1 MTYTFKLARRLAV
14 SRNFSMLSVLLVL
27 AACNG
32 GDATAPS
39 GSPTELPVSG
49 VLGWRPRESTPVTVR
64 INPSSV
70 TLETNQLIRF
80 QARGR
85 NRAGDDIVTPVSWS
99 TSGGTILP
107 DGRFSAA
114 MAGEYRVIG
123 RTRTHDDVLIL
134 DTSLVK
140 VVRRQNGLASI
151 EVSPDTATLFPR
163 VSRRFAAVGILPNGN
178 PVAIGVSWTTSGG
191 SIDAGGTYTAG
202 DTAGTYQ
209 VVATNTAGTLADTA
223 TITIAAPPVLPP
235 PSDSGNPAPPTIP
248 TTPPPPDTTP
258 APTDTTPPVEPPP
271 PPPVLAKVI
280 LTPATAAL
288 ASRATR
294 QFAAYGRNSVGDSV
308 PVSVKFAATGG
319 TVTTGGLFTA
329 GVIAGS
335 YRVVASVGGLA
346 DTSTVTVT
354 VPLGSGDAL
363 GIPLGAFH
371 LPPDS
376 IGLPSLSYTGAY
388 MNGIVATLKR
398 DLDKVQ
404 ARKGRVVLGVLR
416 SKTKDSVGRLSVAAT
431 RDELNRWKAAVDL
444 NPYLADGT
452 IVGIYLTDD
461 IVAAELWGGEVPP
474 LPRIDSLGLAVKTL
488 WPSAVT
494 MIRARPTALTGYTWR
509 WIETAWAQ
517 YNGPYR
523 DGTPENYRDVQV
535 AAAKAL
541 KLGLVLWINVL
552 DGGCGPTTFC
562 VPGVPGT
569 AIEGTFTNS
578 TSIHRFQVSAAEVL
592 HYGKVFLAEP
602 YNCAAIGWQWSPIYT
617 RLSLPA
623 AQLAGIRAFD
633 TRADVRAAFATL
645 STLATQRSRTSCRQR

>member
-14 SRNFSMLSVLLVL
+14 SRNFSMLPVLLVL

-49 VLGWRPRESTPVTVR
+49 VLGWRPRESTPVAVR

-123 RTRTHDDVLIL
+123 RTRTHDDGLIV
-134 DTSLVK
+134 DTSFVK

-151 EVSPDTATLFPR
+151 KVSPDTATLFPR
-163 VSRRFAAVGILPNGN
+163 VSRRFAAVGVLPNGK
-178 PVAIGVSWTTSGG
+178 PVAVGVNWTTSGG

-209 VVATNTAGTLADTA
+209 VIATNTAGTLADTA

-248 TTPPPPDTTP
+248 ITPAPPDST
-258 APTDTTPPVEPPP
+258 PTDTTPPVEPPP
-271 PPPVLAKVI
+271 PPPVLAKVT
-280 LTPATAAL
+280 LVPATATL
-288 ASRATR
+288 VSRATR
-294 QFAAYGRNSVGDSV
+294 QFAAYGRNSLGDSV
-308 PVSVKFAATGG
+308 PVSVVFTATGG
-319 TVTTGGLFTA
+319 TVTAGGLFTA
-329 GVIAGS
+329 GTVAGS
-335 YRVVASVGGLA
+335 YRVIARSEGLA

-354 VPLGSGDAL
+354 VPLGSGNAL
-363 GIPLGAFH
+363 GIPMGAFH
-371 LPPDS
+371 LPLDS
-376 IGLPSLSYTGAY
+376 IGLSRLSYTGAY
-388 MNGIVATLKR
+388 MNAYPPSLQR
-398 DLDKVQ
+398 DLDKVR
-404 ARKGRVVLGVLR
+404 ARGGRVVLGVPR
-416 SKTKDSVGRLSVAAT
+416 AKTKDSVGRLSVAAT

-444 NPYLADGT
+444 NPYLEDGT
-452 IVGIYLTDD
+452 VVGIYLTDD
-461 IVAAELWGGEVPP
+461 IVGADLWGGEVPP
-474 LPRIDSLGLAVKTL
+474 LPRIDSLGLMVKNL
-488 WPSAVT
+488 WPTAT
-494 MIRARPTALTGYTWR
+494 TIIRARPTHLTGYTWR

-523 DGTPENYRDVQV
+523 DGSPESYRDVQV
-535 AAAKAL
+535 ATAKAL
-541 KLGLVLWINVL
+541 KLGLVLWLNVL
-552 DGGCGPTTFC
+552 DGGCGPTTAC

-569 AIEGTFTNS
+569 AIEGTYANS
-578 TSIHRFQVSAAEVL
+578 ASIRRFQMSAAEVL
-592 HYGKVFLAEP
+592 HYGKIFLAEP
-602 YNCAAIGWQWSPIYT
+602 YSCAAIAWQWSPIYNKP
-617 RLSLPA
+617 SLPA
-623 AQLAGIRAFD
+623 EQLAGIRAFD

-645 STLATQRSRTSCRQR
+645 GTLSTQRPRTSCRQR